1 LLLWLQILPMGSGQ
15 STRQMPPQV
24 VDLSQ
29 APSSAQQSLLAHGLS
44 SVYDP
49 NQEEQEEVKTVK
61 AGDAQAASSRAVVAM
76 TATPSE
82 ILDNRSVLIWLHV
95 STQSE

>member
-1 LLLWLQILPMGSGQ
+1 MGSGQ
-15 STRQMPPQV
+15 GTRQAPSQV
-24 VDLSQ
+24 LDLSP
-29 APSSAQQSLLAHGLS
+29 APSSAEQSLLAHGLS

-61 AGDAQAASSRAVVAM
+61 AGDTQPADSRGVVAL

-82 ILDNRSVLIWLHV
+82 VLDNRSVLIWLHV
-95 STQSE
+95 STQPK

>member
-1 LLLWLQILPMGSGQ
+1 
-15 STRQMPPQV
+15 MPPQGL
-24 VDLSQ
+24 DLSP
-29 APSSAQQSLLAHGLS
+29 APSSAEQSLLAHGLS

-61 AGDAQAASSRAVVAM
+61 AGDAQPASSRAVVAL

-82 ILDNRSVLIWLHV
+82 VLDNRSVLLWLHL
-95 STQSE
+95 SSQSESLGAGGDYG